1 MFRTRFLSTAFLVLV
16 AAGGLCRGQAMPQTA
31 GTTLSGKAVTLA
43 EAVRGQR
50 VVLVAGF
57 SRAGGSGTG
66 AWVKAVEGDPAL
78 KGVAV
83 WQVAML
89 AGAPG
94 FVRGMIQSGMRKGLT
109 AAEQE
114 RFVVLAEDEAAWR
127 SYFGVT
133 EDDVP
138 YVMLLDAAG
147 KVLWRG
153 HGAGAGLEPALR
165 GAVK

>member
-1 MFRTRFLSTAFLVLV
+1 MRMWSAMAVWLCG
-16 AAGGLCRGQAMPQTA
+16 AGRAMAQGMPQTA

-43 EAVRGQR
+43 QAVRGQR

-66 AWVKAVEGDPAL
+66 AWVKAVEDDPAL
-78 KGVAV
+78 KGAAV

-89 AGAPG
+89 AGVPG
-94 FVRGMIQSGMRKGLT
+94 LMRGMIARGMRKGVT

-114 RFVVLAEDEAAWR
+114 RFVVLSADEAAWR

-133 EDDVP
+133 QDDVP
-138 YVMLLDAAG
+138 YVVMLDAAG
-147 KVLWRG
+147 KVVWRG
-153 HGAGAGLEPALR
+153 HGAAAGLEPALR
-165 GAVK
+165 EAVR

>member
-1 MFRTRFLSTAFLVLV
+1 
-16 AAGGLCRGQAMPQTA
+16 MPQTA

-57 SRAGGSGTG
+57 SRSGGSGTG
-66 AWVKAVEGDPAL
+66 AWVKAVDGDPAL

>member
-1 MFRTRFLSTAFLVLV
+1 MRIWSAVAVL
-16 AAGGLCRGQAMPQTA
+16 LCGVGMAMAQAMPQTA
-31 GTTLSGKAVTLA
+31 GTTLSGQTVTLA
-43 EAVRGQR
+43 QAVRGQR

-83 WQVAML
+83 WQVALL
-89 AGAPG
+89 AGVPG
-94 FVRGMIQSGMRKGLT
+94 FVRGMIRNGMNKGLT
-109 AAEQE
+109 AEEQE
-114 RFVVLAEDEAAWR
+114 RFVVLSQDEAAWR
-127 SYFGVT
+127 NYFGVT
-133 EDDVP
+133 QDDVP

-153 HGAGAGLEPALR
+153 HGAAAAAEPALR
-165 GAVK
+165 EAAQ